1 VIKQLNIIKN
11 TLALCLIFLL
21 SSEAKSQSPYDTESL
36 AESISDINST
46 LVSGLY
52 DFSDFTAWS
61 MEAGTTIIYNK
72 YTGDKYKLT
81 QSQVDQ
87 FNNLYTQGLQS
98 STPEALVSVVL
109 DDLIEDKQQDYHEAK
124 ESLIEAAGDI
134 MEVTEVAEMI
144 ATGNEST
151 VIAAQDYAVEN
162 DLTEIKQEDVQQ
174 YNTSIDS
181 MLEASITKNMIEAYA
196 QDIQVV
202 DTIADLVINT
212 QSTQAF
218 FDTVTI
224 SISNISPA
232 MLTVEWEGYAQDV
245 YSDMYYAYAPIPDL
259 EAMLR

>member
-1 VIKQLNIIKN
+1 M
-11 TLALCLIFLL
+11 
-21 SSEAKSQSPYDTESL
+21 PMSL
-36 AESISDINST
+36 QESINDINNT
-46 LVSGLY
+46 IDKGLT
-52 DFSDFTAWS
+52 DFTERTQES
-61 MEAGTTIIYNK
+61 MEAGNTVIFNQYMGEAYKISQYQVNTFNMFYSEGLSNSSREAVTASALDEII
-72 YTGDKYKLT
+72 L
-81 QSQVDQ
+81 
-87 FNNLYTQGLQS
+87 
-98 STPEALVSVVL
+98 
-109 DDLIEDKQQDYHEAK
+109 DKQYDYEVAK

-151 VIAAQDYAVEN
+151 VIAAQSYAVEN
-162 DLTEIKQEDVQQ
+162 ELTEIKQEDVQQ
-174 YNTSIDS
+174 YNTSIDA

-196 QDIQVV
+196 QDIQVI

-245 YSDMYYAYAPIPDL
+245 YSDMYYAYAPIPDM

>member
-1 VIKQLNIIKN
+1 MIKQLNIIRS

-36 AESISDINST
+36 VQSIDDINNT
-46 LVSGLY
+46 VASGLF
-52 DFSDFTAWS
+52 DFGDFTAWS
-61 MEAGTTIIYNK
+61 MEAGTTVIYNK

-87 FNNLYTQGLQS
+87 FNNLYTQGLQN

-109 DDLIEDKQQDYHEAK
+109 DDLIEDKQHDYQEAK
-124 ESLIEAAGDI
+124 ESLIEAASDI
-134 MEVTEVAEMI
+134 MEVTEIAEVI

-162 DLTEIKQEDVQQ
+162 ELTEIKQEDVQQ

-245 YSDMYYAYAPIPDL
+245 YSDMYYAYAPIPDM

>member
-1 VIKQLNIIKN
+1 LEQSTASINDTII
-11 TLALCLIFLL
+11 
-21 SSEAKSQSPYDTESL
+21 
-36 AESISDINST
+36 
-46 LVSGLY
+46 SGLY
-52 DFSDFTAWS
+52 DFGDFTAWS
-61 MEAGTTIIYNK
+61 MEAGTTVIYNK
-72 YTGDKYKLT
+72 NTGERYKLT
-81 QSQVDQ
+81 QQQVDQ
-87 FNNLYTQGLQS
+87 FNSAYTQGLQN
-98 STPEALVSVVL
+98 STVEALVSSTL
-109 DDLIEDKQQDYHEAK
+109 NDLIEDQQSNYHEAK
-124 ESLIEAAGDI
+124 ESLIEAASDI
-134 MEVTEVAEMI
+134 MEVTEIAEVI

-151 VIAAQDYAVEN
+151 VIAAQEYAVEN

-174 YNTSIDS
+174 YNTSIDA